1 MVRRTYDGVRG
12 TATYF
17 YYEHPIDADGKRKLT
32 SLGSDLLKA
41 KMKWAEMER
50 VSITTVTTVDERSL
64 AAVHIRYTEWA
75 NDKKQSQLSDRTL
88 QDRRK
93 YWKQLGPIY
102 GEMCMDDFKPEY
114 FMLYFDRR
122 SAKSSAKKELKFL
135 SVIFNWA
142 RARGFMKLAN
152 PLTGVIRQMK
162 VKEGRDIYVT
172 DEMLALVYDCA
183 VPVIQ
188 DAIDLAYL
196 TGQRPADVLKMR
208 WDQVRDGSVWI
219 EQGKTK
225 AKLQIAIEGGLAK
238 VIDRIKSRGIIGMT
252 LLVDPKGQQLKP
264 FGYFRSQ
271 FDKARDL
278 AEKRAAELGVE
289 FTRFQFKDLRAKS
302 ASDME
307 TMANARKLL
316 GHSTESMTAKYVRTR
331 VGERVSPI
339 QRSGY
344 DKRKN
349 A

>member
-1 MVRRTYDGVRG
+1 MVRRVRENKRG
-12 TATYF
+12 AVEYF
-17 YYEHPIDADGKRKLT
+17 FYERLVDGKRTFTPLGKDLLAAKIKWLELERTSTSSILT
-32 SLGSDLLKA
+32 S
-41 KMKWAEMER
+41 
-50 VSITTVTTVDERSL
+50 DERSL
-64 AAVHIRYTEWA
+64 ATVYLRYFEWA
-75 NDKKQSQLSDRTL
+75 SDKRQSHLSDRTL

-93 YWKQLGPIY
+93 YWKQLEPVY
-102 GEMCMDDFKPEY
+102 GKTRMDDFKPEY

-152 PLTGVIRQMK
+152 PLAGIIRQMK
-162 VKEGRDIYVT
+162 IKEGRDIYVT

-196 TGQRPADVLKMR
+196 TGQRPADVLRMR
-208 WDQVRDGSVWI
+208 WDQVRDGSVWV

-225 AKLQIAIEGGLAK
+225 ARLQIAIEGELAK
-238 VIDRIKSRGIIGMT
+238 LIDRIKSRGIVGMT
-252 LLVDPKGQQLKP
+252 LLADPKGQQLKP

-278 AEKRAAELGVE
+278 AEQRAAELGIE

-339 QRSGY
+339 QRSEY
-344 DKRKN
+344 DKREKS
-349 A
+349 